1 MSRRSAK
8 RDNDEEPLTILCM
21 TLGDAVFAGSQYR
34 LHVDE
39 VLEEDAFIADSC
51 PPVPEFPRKNLQT
64 LTPETVLE
72 TLLHGLS
79 ARGSCA
85 RISSVASITA
95 RRCERRHDVWR
106 EGLGAVSSTSTGLE
120 GVTVTSRIVGHI
132 I

>member
-1 MSRRSAK
+1 MFIPK
-8 RDNDEEPLTILCM
+8 RDKDEAPLTILCM

-39 VLEEDAFIADSC
+39 VLEEDTFIADSC

-64 LTPETVLE
+64 LPPKTVLE

-95 RRCERRHDVWR
+95 RRCERRHVVWR
-106 EGLGAVSSTSTGLE
+106 DGLGTVSSTSTGLKE
-120 GVTVTSRIVGHI
+120 VTVTSQIVGHI